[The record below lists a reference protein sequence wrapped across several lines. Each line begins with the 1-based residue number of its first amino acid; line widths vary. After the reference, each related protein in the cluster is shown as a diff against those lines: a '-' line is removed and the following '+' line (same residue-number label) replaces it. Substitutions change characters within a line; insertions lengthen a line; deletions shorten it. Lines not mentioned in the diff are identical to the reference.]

1 MPRRS
6 VTDRNMAE
14 VLVTGGAGFIGSH
27 LVDALVE
34 KGDGVRVVDA
44 LLPQVHPARPSYL
57 NPKAQYRFG
66 DIRDKAVL
74 AESLQ
79 DVETIYH
86 LAAAVGVGQS
96 MYQIGHYVDVNT
108 AGTAAL
114 LQVLADGSHSVK
126 RLVVASSM
134 SIYGEGA
141 YDCPACGRVHP
152 SVRSPEQMSAGRWEM
167 TCPNCSAEVR
177 PVPTP
182 EDKPVRP
189 TSIYAITKRDQEEM
203 SLVTGKAYGIP
214 TVALRFFNV
223 YGPRQALS
231 NPYTGVCA
239 IFQSRIQH
247 GARPLVFEDGLQTR
261 DFISVQDIVQ
271 GLRLAGERTAADY
284 HALNL
289 GTGQATSILAIS
301 ELLARLY
308 GKEVQPQV
316 SHQFRAGDI
325 RHCVADVRLAKERL
339 GFRPSVSLEE
349 GLRDFIEWS
358 RSSPSQ
364 DRSGEAFREL
374 ADRGLVGGTR

>member
-1 MPRRS
+1 
-6 VTDRNMAE
+6 MAQ
-14 VLVTGGAGFIGSH
+14 VLVTGGAGFIASH
-27 LVDALVE
+27 LVDSLVG
-34 KGDGVRVVDA
+34 KGDRVRVVDA
-44 LLPQVHPARPSYL
+44 LFPQVHPTRPSYL
-57 NPKAQYRFG
+57 NPQAEYLFG
-66 DIRDKAVL
+66 DLRDKAVL
-74 AESLQ
+74 AKGLQ
-79 DVETIYH
+79 GVETIYH

-114 LQVLADGSHSVK
+114 LQVLADGSPSVR

-141 YDCPACGRVHP
+141 YDCHRCGLVYP
-152 SVRSPEQMSAGRWEM
+152 PPRSSEQMTKGQWEM
-167 TCPNCSAEVR
+167 TCPRCASEVR

-182 EDKPVRP
+182 EDKPLHP

-247 GARPLVFEDGLQTR
+247 GEPPLVFEDGLQTR
-261 DFISVQDIVQ
+261 DFVSVHDIVQ
-271 GLRLAGERTAADY
+271 GLMLAGERTEADY

-289 GTGQATSILAIS
+289 GTGQATSILAVA

-308 GKEVQPQV
+308 GKEVVPRV
-316 SHQFRAGDI
+316 THQFRAGDI
-325 RHCVADVRLAKERL
+325 RHCVADVRQAREYL
-339 GFRPSVSLEE
+339 GFRPTVSLEE
-349 GLRDFIEWS
+349 GLQEFIEWS

-374 ADRGLVGGTR
+374 TDRGLVLGAR

>member
-1 MPRRS
+1 
-6 VTDRNMAE
+6 MAQ

-27 LVDALVE
+27 LVDSLVE
-34 KGDGVRVVDA
+34 GGDRVRVLDA
-44 LLPQVHPARPSYL
+44 LFPQVHPQRPSYL
-57 NPKAQYRFG
+57 NPQAEYLFG
-66 DIRDKAVL
+66 DLRDKAL
-74 AESLQ
+74 LLNSLRG
-79 DVETIYH
+79 VETIYH

-108 AGTAAL
+108 SGTAAL
-114 LQVLADGSHSVK
+114 LQALADGIPSVR

-141 YDCPACGRVHP
+141 YACDRCGPVYP
-152 SVRSPEQMSAGRWEM
+152 VPRSSDQMAQGRWEM
-167 TCPNCSAEVR
+167 TCPRCSSEVR
-177 PVPTP
+177 TVPTP
-182 EDKPVRP
+182 EDKPLQP

-203 SLVTGKAYGIP
+203 SLVIGRAYGIP

-239 IFQSRIQH
+239 IFQSRLQH
-247 GARPLVFEDGLQTR
+247 GEPPLVFEDGLQTR
-261 DFISVQDIVQ
+261 DFVSVHDIVQ
-271 GLRLAGERTAADY
+271 GLVLAGKRNEANY

-289 GTGQATSILAIS
+289 GTGQATSILAVA

-308 GKEVQPQV
+308 GKDLPPRVT
-316 SHQFRAGDI
+316 HQFRAGDI
-325 RHCVADVRLAKERL
+325 RHCVADVRRAREYL

-349 GLRDFIEWS
+349 GLQEFIGWS

-364 DRSGEAFREL
+364 DHSGEAIREL
-374 ADRGLVGGTR
+374 SDRGLVRGSR